1 MTERITEFTRSGLT
15 FPVVDSGPIDGEIVA
30 LLHGFPQTPTS
41 WAATAEHLHEQ
52 GYRTVVPWQRGYART
67 ASPARRWQYRSSELA
82 ADAAALLE
90 RTGPAH
96 LVGHDW
102 GSSTA
107 WLTAATYPHLVRTL
121 TAVSVPHPFAFLRA
135 FLRSDQALKS
145 YYMYLFQIPAVP
157 ELLARRFPGRFEA
170 FLRGSGMPDDA
181 IRTVVDEVLTPG
193 LLGGGLNYY
202 RGMPFTTVK
211 PGQNTRITCP
221 VTYIWSTD
229 DVALTRAG
237 AELAGEYVDGPY
249 RFVVLDGVSHW
260 IPDERPEELAAEIVG
275 TAALA

>member
-15 FPVVDSGPIDGEIVA
+15 FPVVDSGPIDGEIVV

-41 WAATAEHLHEQ
+41 WAAVSEHLHGQ

-67 ASPARRWQYRSSELA
+67 ATPPRRWQYRSSELA
-82 ADAAALLE
+82 ADIAALLE

-102 GSSTA
+102 GASTA
-107 WLTAATYPHLVRTL
+107 WLTAAAYPHLVRTL
-121 TAVSVPHPFAFLRA
+121 TAVSVPHPLAFLRA

-145 YYMYLFQIPAVP
+145 YYMYLFQVPFVP
-157 ELLARRFPGRFEA
+157 EFLARRFPSRFES
-170 FLRGSGMPDDA
+170 FLRASGMPGPA
-181 IRTVVDEVLTPG
+181 IGTVVDEVLTPG

-202 RGMPFTTVK
+202 RGMPFTAVK
-211 PGQNTRITCP
+211 PGEGTRIGCP
-221 VTYIWSTD
+221 VTYVWSTD
-229 DVALTRAG
+229 DIALNRAG

-260 IPDERPEELAAEIVG
+260 IPDERPEQLAGLIADN
-275 TAALA
+275 AAHV

>member
-15 FPVVDSGPIDGEIVA
+15 FPVVDSGPIDGEVVV

-41 WAATAEHLHEQ
+41 WAATTEHLHAQ

-82 ADAAALLE
+82 ADIAALLE

-121 TAVSVPHPFAFLRA
+121 TAVSVPHPLAFLRA

-145 YYMYLFQIPAVP
+145 YYMYLFQVPAVP
-157 ELLARRFPGRFEA
+157 EFLARRFPGRFEA
-170 FLRGSGMPDDA
+170 FLRASGMPDEA
-181 IRTVVDEVLTPG
+181 IRTVVDEVLEPG

-202 RGMPFTTVK
+202 RGMPFTAVK
-211 PGQNTRITCP
+211 PGEGTRVSRP
-221 VTYIWSTD
+221 VTYVWSTE

-249 RFVVLDGVSHW
+249 RFVVLEGVSHW
-260 IPDERPEELAAEIVG
+260 IPDERPAELAQLITE
-275 TAALA
+275 TAAQV

>member
-52 GYRTVVPWQRGYART
+52 GYRTVVPWQRGYTRT

-82 ADAAALLE
+82 ADIAALLE

-121 TAVSVPHPFAFLRA
+121 TAVSVPHPLAFLRA

-145 YYMYLFQIPAVP
+145 YYMYLFQVPAVP
-157 ELLARRFPGRFEA
+157 EFLARRFPGRFEA
-170 FLRGSGMPDDA
+170 FLRASGMPDEA
-181 IRTVVDEVLTPG
+181 IRTVVDEVLEPG

-202 RGMPFTTVK
+202 RGMPFTAVK
-211 PGQNTRITCP
+211 PGEGARVSRP
-221 VTYIWSTD
+221 VTYVWSTE

-249 RFVVLDGVSHW
+249 RFVVLEGVSHW
-260 IPDERPEELAAEIVG
+260 IPDERPAELAQLIAE
-275 TAALA
+275 TAAQV